1 MKVALVY
8 DWVNKYGGAERVIQ
22 ALHAIWP
29 KAPLY
34 TAVYDRK
41 KATWADS
48 FKVYPSFLQNIPF
61 AKSHHELFPF
71 LIPLSFESFNFDEY
85 DVVISV
91 TSFAAKGIITKPKTL
106 HLCYCLT
113 PTRFLWSGY
122 NEYKTHPGLNLFDPI
137 TKLLFPPIAPR
148 LRAWDF
154 IASSRPDIYLTISE
168 TVKKRINK
176 YYRKDATVIY
186 PGIDCDKFS
195 TSTTKRNSS
204 FFLVV
209 SRFVPY
215 KKIDIAIYAANKLR
229 LPLKI
234 IGSGSQLKYLKS
246 IAGETIDF
254 IKEHLTDEELVRYYQ
269 NCAALI
275 FIADEDFGLAML
287 EAQAC
292 GKPVI
297 SFKGDSAKE
306 IIIEGVTG
314 DFFYPQTADALIKVL
329 KNFNPHKYTSFVCR
343 ENAKR
348 FNQRKFLT
356 TFKKIVEDTWQKW
369 QKNQI

>member
-22 ALHAIWP
+22 ALHTIWP

-41 KATWADS
+41 KAAWADS

-137 TKLLFPPIAPR
+137 TKLLFPPIATR

-154 IASSRPDIYLTISE
+154 IASSRPDVYLTISE

-176 YYRKDATVIY
+176 YYRRDATVIY
-186 PGIDCDKFS
+186 PGIDCDKFL
-195 TSTTKRNSS
+195 TPTAKKNSD
-204 FFLVV
+204 FFLIV
-209 SRFVPY
+209 SRLVPY
-215 KKIDIAIYAANKLR
+215 KKINIAIYAANKLS

-234 IGSGSQLKYLKS
+234 VGSGSQLKYLKS

-254 IKEHLTDEELVRYYQ
+254 IEEHLTDEELVRYYQ
-269 NCAALI
+269 NCTALI
-275 FIADEDFGLAML
+275 FPADEDFGLAML

-314 DFFYPQTADALIKVL
+314 DFFCPQTADALIRVL
-329 KNFNPHKYTSFVCR
+329 KIFNPQKYSPFVCR

-348 FNQRKFLT
+348 FDQKKFLT
-356 TFKKIVEDTWQKW
+356 IFKKIVEETWQKW
-369 QKNQI
+369 QKNRI